1 MEKMAVLISIGEE
14 DQIFPQ
20 LPEMER
26 DAIICHK
33 LYPNKESG
41 EISEQELSEIKK
53 LCKDASATVFIVDSN
68 NASDLLCMKYLADY
82 YSQNNADYIVV
93 VCRFDREKCNNE
105 LLRYICQKANGTYL
119 IENNYTYWDLAMYI
133 CIVINAFLVHNY
145 APEVTPEYFE
155 RVRKIFPRQSNQI
168 LELLKTSAGE
178 KAKCSVLDKFLDNE
192 ENVKKLKSAHTAY
205 CLITPSRFE
214 TEEQIKSLSKEL
226 NKILEHEKKIYAFIQ
241 LKAET
246 YVSTMFVVTTKK
258 AETLF
263 G

>member
-20 LPEMER
+20 LPEFER

-93 VCRFDREKCNNE
+93 VCRFEREQCNNE
-105 LLRYICQKANGTYL
+105 VLRYICQKANGIYL
-119 IENNYTYWDLAMYI
+119 IEDNYTYWDLAMHI
-133 CIVINAFLVHNY
+133 CSVINAFLLHIY
-145 APEVTPEYFE
+145 APESSPEYFE
-155 RVRKIFPRQSNQI
+155 RVRKVFPRQSNQI
-168 LELLKTSAGE
+168 LEILTAATDRE
-178 KAKCSVLDKFLDNE
+178 AKRSVLDKFLDSE
-192 ENVKKLKSAHTAY
+192 EKVQKLKSAHTGY

-214 TEEQIKSLSKEL
+214 NEEQVDSIGKKL
-226 NKILEHEKKIYAFIQ
+226 NKILAQEKQIAGFIQ
-241 LKAET
+241 LKSKT
-246 YVSTMFVVTTKK
+246 YVSEMFVVTTKK